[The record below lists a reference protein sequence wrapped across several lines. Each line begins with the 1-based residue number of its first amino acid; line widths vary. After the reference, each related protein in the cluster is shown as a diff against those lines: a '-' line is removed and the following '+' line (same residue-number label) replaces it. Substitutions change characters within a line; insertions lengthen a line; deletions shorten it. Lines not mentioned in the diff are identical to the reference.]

1 MLFRSTNWVLPLSIR
16 EYNLRWY
23 HDNSSL
29 WMSCLFLGG
38 FMEEI
43 ILFLIS
49 YILVFLMYQ
58 LFIVSRAK
66 KSKSKKEPLEVLY
79 LKKMYKNLDF
89 KKIPYNQLLQL
100 IALISSFD
108 ISLIVSIV
116 VNINNFILE
125 IIVGFIGIIL
135 LILVSYHLIYLF
147 YKKKGM
153 IKND

>member
-1 MLFRSTNWVLPLSIR
+1 
-16 EYNLRWY
+16 
-23 HDNSSL
+23 
-29 WMSCLFLGG
+29 
-38 FMEEI
+38 MEEI

-79 LKKMYKNLDF
+79 LKKLYKNLDF